1 LHYRVFSSCISQ
13 KIWHTAV
20 VMTARP
26 ALPNLDMLRPEA
38 LKALILAQ
46 QKTLTVQAEE
56 IRTQRERLHS
66 QDEQLA
72 GRQAEIERLQLLI
85 AKLRRMQF
93 GRRSEKLERQIEQLE
108 LQLDELATAQAEP
121 PAASPTPAAAAPAAP
136 GRKPARR
143 PLPGHLPRQ
152 TRTILPKETA
162 CPDCGG
168 ELKTLGEDVSE
179 ILEYVPAQFQVIQQV
194 RPKLACTHCDK
205 IVQAEAPS
213 RPIPRGLAGP
223 GLLAHVLVS
232 KYCDHL
238 PLYRQEEIYARV
250 GVELERTTL
259 ADWVGGASQLLAPL
273 VEVLRRHVIGAAK
286 LHADDTPVPVLAPG
300 LGKTKTG
307 RLWTYVRDDRPAG
320 GATPPGAW
328 FAYSPDRKG
337 EHPQGHL
344 RHFAGT
350 LQADGYAGFDKVYE
364 TGAIREAA
372 CWAHVRRKFYDL
384 QVAHHSPAAKE
395 ALEWIGALYD
405 IESEIRGR
413 PPDERRA
420 IRQTRAQPLLESFRQ
435 WLEQCLTKLSQ
446 KSDTTAAVKYAL
458 GRWEALTRYA
468 EDGSLEIDNN
478 AAERALRAVALGRKN
493 YLFAG
498 SDTGGERAATLY
510 SLIGTAK
517 LNGLDPESYLR
528 DVLSRLPDHPINRIE
543 ELLPW
548 NLVPLDTA
556 PPPTSSDHPASL

>member
-1 LHYRVFSSCISQ
+1 MV
-13 KIWHTAV
+13 
-20 VMTARP
+20 ARP
-26 ALPNLDMLRPEA
+26 ALPNLDTLPPEA
-38 LKALILAQ
+38 LKALLHAQ
-46 QKTLTVQAEE
+46 HQTLTVQAEE
-56 IRTQRERLHS
+56 IRVSASAAL

-93 GRRSEKLERQIEQLE
+93 GRRSEKLQGQIEQLE

-121 PAASPTPAAAAPAAP
+121 PAASPTPEATAPAAP

-143 PLPGHLPRQ
+143 PLPGHLPREK
-152 TRTILPKETA
+152 RTILPKETA

-168 ELKTLGEDVSE
+168 ALKALGEDVSE
-179 ILEYVPAQFQVIQQV
+179 ILEYVPAHFHVIQQV

-213 RPIPRGLAGP
+213 RPIARGLAGP

-259 ADWVGGASQLLAPL
+259 ADWVGGASQLLQPL
-273 VEVLRRHVIGAAK
+273 VEALRRHVMGAAK

-300 LGKTKTG
+300 LGRTKTG

-320 GATPPGAW
+320 DATPPGVW

-350 LQADGYAGFDKVYE
+350 LQADGYAGFDQVYE
-364 TGAIREAA
+364 TGRIREAA

-384 QVAHHSPAAKE
+384 QVAHKSPIAQE
-395 ALEWIGALYD
+395 ALERIAALYA
-405 IESEIRGR
+405 IEKEIRGR
-413 PPDERRA
+413 PPDERRE
-420 IRQTRAQPLLESFRQ
+420 IRQTRARPLLESFRA
-435 WLEQCLTKLSQ
+435 WLESCLTKLSQ

-498 SDTGGERAATLY
+498 SDKGGERAAVLY

-548 NLVPLDTA
+548 NVVPFATA
-556 PPPTSSDHPASL
+556 PRSDQ

>member
-1 LHYRVFSSCISQ
+1 
-13 KIWHTAV
+13 
-20 VMTARP
+20 M
-26 ALPNLDMLRPEA
+26 
-38 LKALILAQ
+38 
-46 QKTLTVQAEE
+46 
-56 IRTQRERLHS
+56 HS

-93 GRRSEKLERQIEQLE
+93 GRRSEKLQGQIEQLE
-108 LQLDELATAQAEP
+108 LQLDELATARAEQ
-121 PAASPTPAAAAPAAP
+121 PAASPTPEATAPAAP

-152 TRTILPKETA
+152 KQTILPKETA

-168 ELKTLGEDVSE
+168 ELKALGEDVSE
-179 ILEYVPAQFQVIQQV
+179 ILEYVPAHFQVIQQV

-213 RPIPRGLAGP
+213 RPIARGLAGP

-273 VEVLRRHVIGAAK
+273 VEALRRHVMGAAK

-307 RLWTYVRDDRPAG
+307 RLWTYVRDDRPTG
-320 GATPPGAW
+320 DATPPAVW

-344 RHFAGT
+344 RLFAGT

-364 TGAIREAA
+364 TGRIREAA

-384 QVAHHSPAAKE
+384 QVAHKSPIAQE
-395 ALEWIGALYD
+395 ALERIAALYA
-405 IESEIRGR
+405 IEKEIRGR
-413 PPDERRA
+413 PPDERRE
-420 IRQTRAQPLLESFRQ
+420 IRQTRARPLLESLHE
-435 WLEQCLTKLSQ
+435 WLEGCLTKLSQ

-498 SDTGGERAATLY
+498 SDKGGERAAVLY

-528 DVLSRLPDHPINRIE
+528 EVLSRLPDHPINRVE

-548 NLVPLDTA
+548 KVAALDT
-556 PPPTSSDHPASL
+556 DHPSNQP